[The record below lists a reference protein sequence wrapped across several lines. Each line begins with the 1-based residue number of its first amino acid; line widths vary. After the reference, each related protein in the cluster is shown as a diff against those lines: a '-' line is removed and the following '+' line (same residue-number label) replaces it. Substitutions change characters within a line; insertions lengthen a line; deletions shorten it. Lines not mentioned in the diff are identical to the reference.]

1 MQANRHRIRR
11 GGIALALLAAVVLAL
26 SGASTSSAKPV
37 AGGPPDTYVAN
48 WDAVG
53 TQAFSAAALS
63 PAEGHTI
70 FAYVAIAVYDSV
82 MAIKGGHE
90 PFAVDVDAPANTS
103 AEAAVAAAARRVLEN
118 YLPAQTGIVETAY
131 AASLSGIPDGVAKT
145 NGVTVGTAV
154 ADLLIVQRS
163 DDGFRANVGYTP
175 PNPAGPGDWVPTAAT
190 PPIGSYLG
198 RMRPFAL
205 RSADQFRPK
214 GPPALGSKKWADEYN
229 EVKTIGSNAATSP
242 RTADQTAGCTLLG
255 RGPGAAGTWVVPQ
268 VRARSAARRGGRFA
282 LHGDDVRDV
291 RGRAH
296 RVLRCEVPLRA
307 LAADHGDPRGRH
319 RRQLCDGRRP
329 ELDATATRDSEPPGV
344 PERALVHHAGSRSRD
359 RALPEQSADR
369 LHDPERDQP
378 ARTRPDFATPDAL
391 ANEVSNA
398 RIWGGI
404 HFRSAVE
411 EGVKMSKRTADFILA
426 HNFRT
431 STN

>member
-175 PNPAGPGDWVPTAAT
+175 PNPAGPGR
-190 PPIGSYLG
+190 LG
-198 RMRPFAL
+198 P
-205 RSADQFRPK
+205 D
-214 GPPALGSKKWADEYN
+214 GG
-229 EVKTIGSNAATSP
+229 NAADRLVSRSHAAIRAP
-242 RTADQTAGCTLLG
+242 FG
-255 RGPGAAGTWVVPQ
+255 RPVPAQ
-268 VRARSAARRGGRFA
+268 GS
-282 LHGDDVRDV
+282 
-291 RGRAH
+291 
-296 RVLRCEVPLRA
+296 
-307 LAADHGDPRGRH
+307 
-319 RRQLCDGRRP
+319 
-329 ELDATATRDSEPPGV
+329 
-344 PERALVHHAGSRSRD
+344 AGSRQQEVGGRVQRGQDHRLERGHVTSD
-359 RALPEQSADR
+359 R
-369 LHDPERDQP
+369 
-378 ARTRPDFATPDAL
+378 
-391 ANEVSNA
+391 
-398 RIWGGI
+398 
-404 HFRSAVE
+404 
-411 EGVKMSKRTADFILA
+411 
-426 HNFRT
+426 
-431 STN
+431 